1 MWLLAKVRGLQLP
14 GVCEGQPG
22 GDSALKEKKKKVT
35 RGEVENILKVM
46 AEKITSQETE
56 KENLVSVIKSRQEDL
71 SVIRS
76 HLKEGEEVYE
86 NAKDPEGFRKFLDKS
101 MEELQPSGRGT
112 RPARGRT
119 TSSLRTRGP
128 SRSPS

>member
-22 GDSALKEKKKKVT
+22 RDSAVKEKKKKVT

-56 KENLVSVIKSRQEDL
+56 KENLVSVIKSLQEDL
-71 SVIRS
+71 SVISS
-76 HLKEGEEVYE
+76 HLKEGE
-86 NAKDPEGFRKFLDKS
+86 
-101 MEELQPSGRGT
+101 
-112 RPARGRT
+112 
-119 TSSLRTRGP
+119 
-128 SRSPS
+128 

>member
-1 MWLLAKVRGLQLP
+1 MAKVRGLQLP

-22 GDSALKEKKKKVT
+22 RDSAVKEKKKKVT

-56 KENLVSVIKSRQEDL
+56 KENLVSVIKLLQEDL
-71 SVIRS
+71 SVISS
-76 HLKEGEEVYE
+76 HLKEGEAVYE
-86 NAKDPEGFRKFLDKS
+86 NAKDPEGFRKFLDES
-101 MEELQPSGRGT
+101 WRSWRPSGRGT
-112 RPARGRT
+112 RPARGST